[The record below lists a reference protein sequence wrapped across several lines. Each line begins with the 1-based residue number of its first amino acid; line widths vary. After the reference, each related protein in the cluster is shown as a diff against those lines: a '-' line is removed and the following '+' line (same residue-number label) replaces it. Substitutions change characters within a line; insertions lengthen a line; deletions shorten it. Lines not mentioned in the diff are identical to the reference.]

1 MAIAINFHQSV
12 LTASLALESFALRF
26 TKDEEGAKDLIQ
38 DTILKA
44 LSNEDKF
51 KPNTNLRAWMYTI
64 MRNIYINQ
72 YRKKHK
78 RKTVIE
84 STDDSYHL
92 ESRVTTA
99 NTAGSKLVMDDVF
112 EAIGNLS
119 TKLQRP
125 LLMTYEGYSQ
135 QEIAEELG
143 IPVGTVKSRIFLA
156 RKKLMTQLRDYYTDR

>member
-12 LTASLALESFALRF
+12 LTASQALESFALRF

-84 STDDSYHL
+84 TTDDSYHL
-92 ESRVTTA
+92 ESRVTTV

-112 EAIGNLS
+112 EAIDNLS
-119 TKLQRP
+119 VKLQRP
-125 LLMTYEGYSQ
+125 LLMTYEGFSQ

-156 RKKLMTQLRDYYTDR
+156 RKKLMTQLQDYYKDR